1 MDSIS
6 NPSYPSFQGGISPLC
21 PFLDSITLVG
31 DLIGHIHT
39 RGLKEEEIAVLK
51 QNQNTS
57 RVPCLAM
64 TTRF

>member
-6 NPSYPSFQGGISPLC
+6 NPSYPSFQGGITLVC
-21 PFLDSITLVG
+21 PFLDSITHVW

-51 QNQNTS
+51 QNHNTS